1 MATRKQNPEFAHPN
15 PEIGSMSSGGA
26 SSMASHGGCHTCN
39 PQKLPSSPP
48 YRSNHAAWAPWHC
61 RSPIRRRCST
71 AWPDR
76 DQRAT
81 PDSTSI
87 RGFRARDAQ
96 MQMQGKIK
104 RELASAGLD
113 AGGDGEGEG
122 IPWGLLEYKA
132 YVADCQN
139 DTTAVTYSR
148 CGREIQVTFFPTL
161 PPRVSY
167 LCVFCRPAATD
178 GEDAEMIPMEPQVL
192 ATDENLVLLRIVVSP
207 EKDRD
212 ITYGNDLYVY
222 QPAGDDEPSLT
233 RLQRPPGGIYFGSYQ
248 VGILSCPTNRCD
260 DHNQEKFYMVAALCV
275 DKFELG
281 RGRFVLY
288 LYNSKINT
296 WTVSNVSVEDEHFQ
310 KYQEEGW
317 FLYQITR
324 VIAVG
329 GEDATVAFVD
339 LWRGILLCDLS
350 RLWWKNSAC
359 PTCCRD
365 ECVED
370 GWKATVWTRPVSA
383 CSLVDD
389 SWERVCDME
398 SSKMDVKSC
407 PDFQLL
413 PKFNDY
419 EGRPLSPFKRLH
431 VSLPTLICHTD
442 DTVCFMVKINRGDA
456 KAWVVVNHGR
466 PKPWR
471 GASTLSTTPDLAAPP
486 FSFDLPICE
495 MPKQGY
501 QRVFPKTTPTFSFAE
516 WISSVHTP
524 CWRPPIGTFHG
535 LAGFHRRE
543 EGKHAP

>member
-1 MATRKQNPEFAHPN
+1 
-15 PEIGSMSSGGA
+15 
-26 SSMASHGGCHTCN
+26 
-39 PQKLPSSPP
+39 
-48 YRSNHAAWAPWHC
+48 
-61 RSPIRRRCST
+61 
-71 AWPDR
+71 
-76 DQRAT
+76 
-81 PDSTSI
+81 
-87 RGFRARDAQ
+87 
-96 MQMQGKIK
+96 
-104 RELASAGLD
+104 
-113 AGGDGEGEG
+113 
-122 IPWGLLEYKA
+122 
-132 YVADCQN
+132 
-139 DTTAVTYSR
+139 
-148 CGREIQVTFFPTL
+148 
-161 PPRVSY
+161 
-167 LCVFCRPAATD
+167 
-178 GEDAEMIPMEPQVL
+178 MEPQVL
-192 ATDENLVLLRIVVSP
+192 ATDENLVLLRIVVCP

-222 QPAGDDEPSLT
+222 QPAGDDGPSLT

-248 VGILSCPTNRCD
+248 VGILSCHANRCD

-288 LYNSKINT
+288 LYNSKIKT
-296 WTVSNVSVEDEHFQ
+296 WTISNVSVEDEHFQ

-350 RLWWKNSAC
+350 HVMDKPCLRYVPLPGWPGSPEFGDAYLSRDIAVVRGHFRFVRHKLWWKNSAC

-431 VSLPTLICHTD
+431 VSLPTLIWHID

-456 KAWVVVNHGR
+456 KAWVVTVEVMNNRLLGVAEFDAERYIRIGFAYLHSR
-466 PKPWR
+466 ISQYLKRAPE
-471 GASTLSTTPDLAAPP
+471 TL
-486 FSFDLPICE
+486 F
-495 MPKQGY
+495 
-501 QRVFPKTTPTFSFAE
+501 
-516 WISSVHTP
+516 
-524 CWRPPIGTFHG
+524 
-535 LAGFHRRE
+535 
-543 EGKHAP
+543 